1 MKPDWSD
8 PETSLMGIIAGSFV
22 LLLIVFTYRLLIA

>member
-1 MKPDWSD
+1 MKPDWSV

-22 LLLIVFTYRLLIA
+22 LLLLVFTYSLLIA